1 MNRSEEEASEDVAKG
16 FGSSNV
22 LVGRGRTVARTSSKD
37 N

>member
-16 FGSSNV
+16 FESSIV
-22 LVGRGRTVARTSSKD
+22 LVGRGITAERTSSKD